1 MNKIFKKVWNRR
13 RGCFVAVSEAMTTAG
28 QSAGKAAVLISG
40 AVLTGFA
47 TPAMAV
53 YENIPA
59 NTVVSSAVDYAE
71 QNYRLNLHGNVTVTE
86 TGTFIL
92 SVRDGAPFNIVPDA
106 PVITNNGETLFQ
118 SWRCENCG
126 FYNWAKNAV
135 FDNRKDLYLGKYPEI
150 SSKGRSTEGFHPESF
165 NIIDNASIKNTGR
178 IFSNTTVSIQG
189 NGSIQNSGTWLNEN
203 IVNHNSGSVTGSGVV
218 RIQGTYN
225 LNGGTFQNKLTGDG
239 TFNYNGGNFNA
250 SQVSGNVTV
259 NIASGLNA
267 SSENF
272 AGGKINNHGTLAVNR
287 GWFNSLNNWGTA
299 NFSGDASFKNTV
311 NYGNLNSW
319 GTVTFTDNLRNSGN
333 FNSHSGKWQYADGG
347 HLSMT
352 SGTITTANHQNIFDS
367 LGSSTQQA
375 MNYVSLNSSLPQ
387 EVKVSLNDFFL
398 NYVPGQIA
406 QTLVNHASFAGGK
419 VIVTGVN
426 LTQTQADDLTKV
438 FKDKFFLQSSNVST
452 SAVEGRC

>member
-1 MNKIFKKVWNRR
+1 MNKIFKSIWNRH
-13 RGCFVAVSEAMTTAG
+13 RGCFVAVSEAMTAAG
-28 QSAGKAAVLISG
+28 QSAGKAAVLI
-40 AVLTGFA
+40 LTGFA
-47 TPAMAV
+47 TPAIAV

-92 SVRDGAPFNIVPDA
+92 SIRDGAPFNIVPDA
-106 PVITNNGETLFQ
+106 PVVTNNGETLFQ

-150 SSKGRSTEGFHPESF
+150 SSKGRPTEGFRPESF

-178 IFSNTTVSIQG
+178 IFSNTTVSIQD

-203 IVNHNSGSVTGSGVV
+203 IVNHNSGSITGSGVV
-218 RIQGTYN
+218 QTQGTYN

-239 TFNYNGGNFNA
+239 IFNYNGGNFNA

-267 SSENF
+267 STGNF
-272 AGGKINNHGTLAVNR
+272 AGGKINNRGTLAVDG

-299 NFSGDASFKNTV
+299 NFSRDASFKNTV

-319 GTVTFTDNLRNSGN
+319 GTVTFNDNLINSGN
-333 FNSHSGKWQYADGG
+333 FNSHSGRWQFANGG
-347 HLSMT
+347 HLSM
-352 SGTITTANHQNIFDS
+352 SAGTITTANHQNIFDS

-375 MNYVSLNSSLPQ
+375 LNYVSLNSSLPQ
-387 EVKVSLNDFFL
+387 EVKVSLNNFFKKYL
-398 NYVPGQIA
+398 PGTVS
-406 QTLVNHASFAGGK
+406 QTLAQHASFTGGK
-419 VIVTGVN
+419 VVITGVN
-426 LTQTQADDLTKV
+426 LTTTQRDDLVKA
-438 FKDKFFLQSSNVST
+438 FKAQFFPLSSGISA
-452 SAVEGRC
+452 SAVFEQC